1 MAEISRKRSAR
12 EMDEGNISEH
22 EEQEIKAVKTNGHR
36 RRSSFARGIIFFG
49 NFV

>member
-12 EMDEGNISEH
+12 EMDDSNISEH
-22 EEQEIKAVKTNGHR
+22 EEHEIKAVKTNGHR
-36 RRSSFARGIIFFG
+36 RRSSFARGIFIG